1 MFSAS
6 GHVHKAQFPAT
17 FALPLTCLKY
27 QFCFHGCF
35 SSCEEILIP
44 ESRKFLLVECR
55 IGDIIACGIPN
66 PRIWVL
72 DSLYNMRDFIRGLR
86 EDELP
91 LFLRFVTGQD
101 ILPHQPIRLMF
112 NRLEGILR
120 RPIAHTC
127 SNLLELSLCYET
139 IQQFSREF
147 KVILCDPASYVMD
160 SASGADLG
168 GGCRGCAPPPTSEM
182 TCGFLIQ
189 LVFWPGWRSSN
200 RIKGWLIA
208 RAKIRNPVFWLVNRA
223 GKVGLSGMLIIAH
236 FIPQV

>member
-6 GHVHKAQFPAT
+6 GHAHKAQFPAT
-17 FALPLTCLKY
+17 FALPRTCLKY

-55 IGDIIACGIPN
+55 IGDIIACGIRN

-112 NRLEGILR
+112 NRLEGIFR

-127 SNLLELSLCYET
+127 SNLLNCLFVMKLSSSFHEN
-139 IQQFSREF
+139 SR
-147 KVILCDPASYVMD
+147 LSYATRQVMKWTLLQ
-160 SASGADLG
+160 G
-168 GGCRGCAPPPTSEM
+168 
-182 TCGFLIQ
+182 
-189 LVFWPGWRSSN
+189 
-200 RIKGWLIA
+200 RI
-208 RAKIRNPVFWLVNRA
+208 
-223 GKVGLSGMLIIAH
+223 
-236 FIPQV
+236 

>member
-6 GHVHKAQFPAT
+6 GHAHKAQFPAT
-17 FALPLTCLKY
+17 FALPRTCLKY

-55 IGDIIACGIPN
+55 IGDIIACGIRN

-91 LFLRFVTGQD
+91 LFLRFVTAQD

-112 NRLEGILR
+112 NRLEGIFR

-147 KVILCDPASYVMD
+147 KVILCDPASYEMD

-168 GGCRGCAPPPTSEM
+168 GGCRGCDQTIGHFYNSIM
-182 TCGFLIQ
+182 KTC
-189 LVFWPGWRSSN
+189 
-200 RIKGWLIA
+200 
-208 RAKIRNPVFWLVNRA
+208 
-223 GKVGLSGMLIIAH
+223 
-236 FIPQV
+236 